1 MGDRVPLAGLKMYPY
16 NVRKK
21 KEKNR
26 GTDKTV
32 RERLSSLF
40 SQFKPRLDL
49 FQNSSSL
56 SPPFLCQKEKEKKLG
71 QTRGLRRIEPKFQ
84 KEGIG
89 ISVSPQQYP
98 QCFSP
103 GTTINVLYN
112 NEWREEGK
120 GWIENKRGWQRG
132 DVLNSVFSQENEI
145 PFPLPSVYKRIYSP
159 SPWPH
164 LCFIPRAKEQV

>member
-32 RERLSSLF
+32 RERLSSPS

-71 QTRGLRRIEPKFQ
+71 QTRGIASDRAEIS
-84 KEGIG
+84 KEGYRNFR
-89 ISVSPQQYP
+89 VAA
-98 QCFSP
+98 
-103 GTTINVLYN
+103 TIPAMFFPWND
-112 NEWREEGK
+112 
-120 GWIENKRGWQRG
+120 NKR
-132 DVLNSVFSQENEI
+132 
-145 PFPLPSVYKRIYSP
+145 
-159 SPWPH
+159 
-164 LCFIPRAKEQV
+164 FI